1 VISHPLRLACREVVE
16 HLDEL
21 SSLPDI
27 DRVRLEQHLLVCP
40 PCTMYLAQLREMLA
54 LAAELRE

>member
-1 VISHPLRLACREVVE
+1 MISHPIRLHCREVVA

-21 SSLPDI
+21 ESLPEV

-54 LAAELRE
+54 LAAELRD